1 MSYKVVSGVCRPQT
15 FEALEQ
21 YKGVQRETNRLLD
34 MQDAKLLY
42 VDGRIGDKTRL
53 AINKVLGTS
62 FKTCSEI
69 ADRIATLWVSLK
81 GLAESSNAAVVAD
94 PESPVRSVISP
105 PSKYNAAT
113 NKVVHPS
120 ISTAGIA
127 GVPLWA
133 IALFGA
139 GGAYYFRKTKSGKKQ
154 WKSLTG
160 GF

>member
-1 MSYKVVSGVCRPQT
+1 MSYKVLGGSCRPQT
-15 FEALEQ
+15 FKALEQ

-34 MQDAKLLY
+34 IQDMKLLY

-53 AINKVLGTS
+53 AINKVMGTS

-69 ADRIATLWVSLK
+69 ADQIGSLLISLK
-81 GLAESSNAAVVAD
+81 SRADGRNAAHLDD
-94 PESPVRSVISP
+94 PERPVRNIVAP
-105 PSKYNAAT
+105 PSRYDSAT
-113 NKVVHPS
+113 NTVVHPS
-120 ISTAGIA
+120 IASAGIA

-133 IALFGA
+133 IALFGV
-139 GGAYYFRKTKSGKKQ
+139 GGAYYFRKTKGGKKQ